1 MKFELGTFIFQV
13 LAIVILAVM
22 VVGIVLLGRLLF
34 QQFKK

>member
-1 MKFELGTFIFQV
+1 MKLELGTFIFQV
-13 LAIVILAVM
+13 LGIVILAVM